1 MAKADLRYEAFA
13 FDRRFRRTGP
23 EFRRA
28 NIVAINK
35 VADMV
40 LARAQE
46 YVPVCTGRLK
56 ASAEKVKWSD
66 KRITVRFTAP
76 YAKEV
81 EEGRQGTGEVWT
93 TTYMRKGKEISYK
106 HPPGMKPMMIQC
118 GPLAGQWRRANF
130 SQRTPG
136 VYYLRNAY
144 RDVFAE
150 RGLEA
155 AFKTRA
161 KPGFQFM
168 K

>member
-28 NIVAINK
+28 NIAAIGK

-56 ASAEKVKWSD
+56 KSAAKVKWSD
-66 KRITVRFTAP
+66 KRITVRFNAP

-81 EEGRQGTGEVWT
+81 EEGRQGTGAVWT
-93 TTYMRKGKEISYK
+93 TTYVRKGKEISYQ

-118 GPLAGQWRRANF
+118 GPLAGQWRRSDF
-130 SQRTPG
+130 SESKPG

-144 RDVFAE
+144 RDVFEE
-150 RGLEA
+150 RGLES
-155 AFKTRA
+155 AFKSRR